1 MSVVEGEFQPGITR
15 AEKSLFSPAIDFI
28 FLGGGYLAIL
38 LPILLF
44 FPRDEMVISQV
55 SIAFLILANFI
66 NHPHFAHSYHIF
78 YRDFFDKFFDPHF
91 ELKNRFIFA
100 GIIVP
105 LVLAGFFTYCL
116 FSGEY
121 YLLGFAGNVMVF
133 FTGWHYVKQGYGM
146 LMVSSVL
153 KRSFYNEAEKKIF
166 LINSYVVWGF
176 SWVYGNRIVSE
187 RELWGVEYFAFSVP
201 NWTLWVIGFALLIS
215 SVMAALIFIRH
226 CRKDYDAFPKNG
238 AIAYI
243 TSLYVWLIVFN
254 IHPILGF
261 IIPAFHSAQYLIVV
275 WRYEINRSI
284 AEYNAEKSETPLSKP
299 ASVNRRLINFALLGI
314 IAGILGFWFAPFVMD
329 TVTNFDL
336 TGLSATAFLFMFW
349 VFINIHHYFIDNVI
363 WRRENTDVS
372 KYLFS

>member
-1 MSVVEGEFQPGITR
+1 
-15 AEKSLFSPAIDFI
+15 
-28 FLGGGYLAIL
+28 
-38 LPILLF
+38 
-44 FPRDEMVISQV
+44 
-55 SIAFLILANFI
+55 
-66 NHPHFAHSYHIF
+66 
-78 YRDFFDKFFDPHF
+78 
-91 ELKNRFIFA
+91 
-100 GIIVP
+100 
-105 LVLAGFFTYCL
+105 
-116 FSGEY
+116 
-121 YLLGFAGNVMVF
+121 MVF

-166 LINSYVVWGF
+166 LINSYIVWGF
-176 SWVYGNRIVSE
+176 SWVYGNRVVSE

-201 NWTLWVIGFALLIS
+201 NWTLWIMGSALVIS
-215 SVMAALIFIRH
+215 SFMVALIFIRH

-238 AIAYI
+238 AVAYV
-243 TSLYVWLIVFN
+243 TSLYVWLLVVN
-254 IHPILGF
+254 IHPVLGF

-284 AEYNAEKSETPLSKP
+284 AEYNAEKSEAPLSKL
-299 ASVNRRLINFALLGI
+299 ASVNRRLVNFALLGI

-336 TGLSATAFLFMFW
+336 TGLSATAFIFMFW